1 MDRETQEM
9 IEKIFDAQ
17 KPMIESSFEDTD
29 IDIDDLID
37 IAESGDREAQG
48 AVGLLYLY
56 GIQVHRN
63 YDKAAKWLEK
73 SARQGEAGAEYQLGL
88 CYATGMGVEQDLD
101 EAIRWVRRSVKHGF
115 TDGVPFLILLES
127 CYD

>member
-1 MDRETQEM
+1 MDREIQETVEM
-9 IEKIFDAQ
+9 ILNAQ
-17 KPMIESSFEDTD
+17 KPMMESSFEDTE

-37 IAESGDREAQG
+37 VAESGDSDAQG
-48 AVGLLYLY
+48 SVGLLYLY

-63 YDKAAKWLEK
+63 YEKAAKWLEK
-73 SARQGEAGAEYQLGL
+73 SARQGNAGSEFQLGL
-88 CYATGMGVEQDLD
+88 CYSIGMGVEEDLD

-115 TDGVPFLILLES
+115 TEGMPFLIILES